1 MGVFVVDA
9 EVLAGARFGVSPL
22 AEVVGALGI
31 LVKPQ
36 PLPWHAGWRRRHLG
50 AFRDRLA
57 GDPVAAALVEHAFS
71 PHWTADFLTIPP
83 ERADLDLEAELEEML
98 ALTDA
103 EVRRDLAVT
112 GPLVSPALEAAD
124 LAASAAD
131 LVRWVWR
138 ETVEPT
144 WHRRRRRLRAD
155 VVARVSRLSR
165 EGWSGV
171 LDDMRPGMRWLGA
184 NNAGLAELQVNA
196 HPNPPRDIRGSVLT
210 FTAAHCAHGW
220 VTWRLAPPARYGIVY
235 PVAGIFARSDRVVPD
250 PLARLMGTTRA
261 RVLMATNEPA
271 STTGVVALTNL
282 PLGSVGDHLRVL
294 TDSGLLHRRR
304 SGREVLYWWS
314 DAAHEL
320 VAAATR

>member
-50 AFRDRLA
+50 AFRARLA
-57 GDPVAAALVEHAFS
+57 EDPVTAAIVEHAFS

-83 ERADLDLEAELEEML
+83 ERPDLDLETELQEIL
-98 ALTDA
+98 SLTDA
-103 EVRRDLAVT
+103 EVRRDLAVARRAT
-112 GPLVSPALEAAD
+112 SPALGATG
-124 LAASAAD
+124 LARSAAD
-131 LVRWVWR
+131 LVRWVWA

-144 WHRRRRRLRAD
+144 WDRRRRRLRAD
-155 VVARVSRLSR
+155 VVARVSRLTR
-165 EGWSGV
+165 DGWSGV
-171 LDDMRPGMRWLGA
+171 LDDMRPGMRWLGT
-184 NNAGLAELQVNA
+184 NHEGVAELQVNT
-196 HPNPPRDIRGSVLT
+196 HPNPPRDIRGSDLV

-235 PVAGIFARSDRVVPD
+235 PVTGIFDRGERTVPD
-250 PLARLMGTTRA
+250 PLARLMGATRA
-261 RVLMATNEPA
+261 RVLMGAHEPV
-271 STTGVVALTNL
+271 STTGLVALTGL

-294 TDSGLLHRRR
+294 VDSGLLHRRR

-320 VAAATR
+320 MAAAR

>member
-31 LVKPQ
+31 LLKPH
-36 PLPWHAGWRRRHLG
+36 PLPCHVGCRPPHLG
-50 AFRDRLA
+50 AFRDRVA
-57 GDPVAAALVEHAFS
+57 ADPVASAIVEHAFS

-83 ERADLDLEAELEEML
+83 ERPDLDLETELGEML

-103 EVRRDLAVT
+103 EVRRDLAAT
-112 GPLVSPALEAAD
+112 RPLSSPALDATG
-124 LAASAAD
+124 LAESAAE
-131 LVRWVWR
+131 LVRWVWSQ
-138 ETVEPT
+138 TVEPT
-144 WHRRRRRLRAD
+144 WDRRRRRLRAD
-155 VVARVSRLSR
+155 VVARVARLSR

-171 LDDMRPGMRWLGA
+171 LDDMRPGLRWLGT
-184 NNAGLAELQVNA
+184 NSAGLAELQVNT
-196 HPNPPRDIRGSVLT
+196 HPHPPRDIRGSDLT

-235 PVAGIFARSDRVVPD
+235 PVTGIFARTERAAPD
-250 PLARLMGTTRA
+250 PLARLVGATRA
-261 RVLMATNEPA
+261 RVLMAAHEPV
-271 STTGVVALTNL
+271 STTGIVAVTGLA
-282 PLGSVGDHLRVL
+282 LGSVGDHLRVL
-294 TDSGLLHRRR
+294 VDSGLLHRRR

-320 VAAATR
+320 VAAAAG

>member
-31 LVKPQ
+31 LLKPQ

-57 GDPVAAALVEHAFS
+57 SDPVGGAIVDHAFS

-83 ERADLDLEAELEEML
+83 ERTDLDLETELGEML
-98 ALTDA
+98 ALTDE
-103 EVRRDLAVT
+103 EVRRDLAAT
-112 GPLVSPALEAAD
+112 RPLSSPALDATG
-124 LAASAAD
+124 LAESAAD
-131 LVRWVWR
+131 IVRWVWSQA
-138 ETVEPT
+138 VEPT
-144 WHRRRRRLRAD
+144 WDRRRRRLRAD
-155 VVARVSRLSR
+155 VVARVARLSR

-171 LDDMRPGMRWLGA
+171 LDDMRPGLRWLGT
-184 NNAGLAELQVNA
+184 NSAGLAELQVNT
-196 HPNPPRDIRGSVLT
+196 HPHPPRDIRGSDLT

-235 PVAGIFARSDRVVPD
+235 PVTGIFARTERAAPD
-250 PLARLMGTTRA
+250 PLARLVGATRA
-261 RVLMATNEPA
+261 RVLMAAHEPV
-271 STTGVVALTNL
+271 STTGIVAVTGLS
-282 PLGSVGDHLRVL
+282 LGSVGDHLRVL
-294 TDSGLLHRRR
+294 VDSGLLHRRR

-320 VAAATR
+320 VAAAAG